1 MNQEERNYKIMKK
14 QKYDK
19 DLDEASKE
27 VSKRTFLMGV
37 CAIATAFS
45 FSLPTTM
52 PISEIRYFLSGPI
65 FLGFTVSNLKGML
78 TSINEKT
85 MLKIKIE
92 DIQDELNL
100 DVLVEE
106 ESRKKL

>member
-1 MNQEERNYKIMKK
+1 MTQEERNFKIMKK
-14 QKYDK
+14 QKYYK

-27 VSKRTFLMGV
+27 VSKRTFLVGI
-37 CAIATAFS
+37 CAISAALSYT
-45 FSLPTTM
+45 LPITETL
-52 PISEIRYFLSGPI
+52 SEIRYLLSGPI
-65 FLGFTVSNLKGML
+65 YLGFTVSNLKGML

-85 MLKIKIE
+85 MLKMKIE

-106 ESRKKL
+106 ERGKKL

>member
-1 MNQEERNYKIMKK
+1 MTQEERNYKIMKK

-27 VSKRTFLMGV
+27 VSKRTFLVGI

-78 TSINEKT
+78 ISINEKT

>member
-1 MNQEERNYKIMKK
+1 MTQEERSYKIMKK

-27 VSKRTFLMGV
+27 ASKKTFLVGV
-37 CAIATAFS
+37 CAIAAAFS

-52 PISEIRYFLSGPI
+52 PLSDIRYLISGPT

-78 TSINEKT
+78 TSISEKT
-85 MLKIKIE
+85 MLKMKIE
-92 DIQDELNL
+92 DIQDELDL
-100 DVLVEE
+100 DIFMEE
-106 ESRKKL
+106 ERDKKL